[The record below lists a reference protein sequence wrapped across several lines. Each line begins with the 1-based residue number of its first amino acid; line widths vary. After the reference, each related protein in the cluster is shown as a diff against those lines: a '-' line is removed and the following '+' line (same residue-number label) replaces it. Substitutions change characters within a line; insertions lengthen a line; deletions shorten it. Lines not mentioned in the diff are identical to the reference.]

1 MVAFH
6 LRSLAL
12 ATAVV
17 ILAAALLA
25 GMVTK
30 HNFPQEV
37 TFRTGHYNKNN
48 SCVLPFVHND
58 DNEEKRIHA
67 CALCYFV
74 MGGMIN
80 VHRLIQCPLLAT

>member
-48 SCVLPFVHND
+48 NVWLIAVAIMGLWIPLPL
-58 DNEEKRIHA
+58 R
-67 CALCYFV
+67 
-74 MGGMIN
+74 
-80 VHRLIQCPLLAT
+80 QS